1 MLLFS
6 WPIRLCWLLAG
17 IRGRTSPPACGMP
30 SPLALSVRLVSAN
43 FLDDILHGQGEEGEE
58 EEEEEREGIQEYVA
72 ILRSMNE

>member
-1 MLLFS
+1 
-6 WPIRLCWLLAG
+6 
-17 IRGRTSPPACGMP
+17 MP